1 MKKVFMI
8 VVLAGLSFTSC
19 KKDRSCTCTGSN
31 ANSSTRV
38 GGVIKNVTKSK
49 AKTECQKLGDA
60 VGAPNCIV
68 D

>member
-1 MKKVFMI
+1 MKNVLMI
-8 VVLAGLSFTSC
+8 MVLAGLSFTSC

-31 ANSSTRV
+31 TKV

-60 VGAPNCIV
+60 FGAPNCVV